1 MGEALLVP
9 TTIFAPTL
17 LDLIADIE
25 VHAMAH
31 ITGGGLAANTARVM
45 SKELQLTMDRSTW
58 ALPELF
64 KFLAAEGQVE
74 QPDLERTFN
83 CGVGMVLL
91 VPPSSVDA
99 TMARLAAKGLRSW
112 VTGEVVHAQNTP
124 GGVALEGKYRTL

>member
-1 MGEALLVP
+1 
-9 TTIFAPTL
+9 
-17 LDLIADIE
+17 
-25 VHAMAH
+25 MAH

-45 SKELQLTMDRSTW
+45 PKELQLTMDRSTW
-58 ALPELF
+58 AMPELF

-99 TMARLAAKGLRSW
+99 TITRLTSKGLRSW
-112 VTGEVVHAQNTP
+112 ASGAVIHAQNAP
-124 GGVALEGKYRTL
+124 GGVALEGTYRTL

>member
-1 MGEALLVP
+1 MP
-9 TTIFAPTL
+9 
-17 LDLIADIE
+17 
-25 VHAMAH
+25 
-31 ITGGGLAANTARVM
+31 
-45 SKELQLTMDRSTW
+45 KELQLTMDRSTW

-64 KFLAAEGQVE
+64 KFLAAEGQGE

>member
-1 MGEALLVP
+1 M
-9 TTIFAPTL
+9 IS
-17 LDLIADIE
+17 DIE

-45 SKELQLTMDRSTW
+45 PKELQLTMDRSTW

-74 QPDLERTFN
+74 QPDMERTFN

-91 VPPSSVDA
+91 VPPSSADRAIAHLVG
-99 TMARLAAKGLRSW
+99 KGLQSW
-112 VTGEVVHAQNTP
+112 VAGEVTHAQNAP
-124 GGVALEGKYRTL
+124 GGVALEGMYRRL

>member
-1 MGEALLVP
+1 VP
-9 TTIFAPTL
+9 TTIYAPTL
-17 LDLIADIE
+17 LDLIADVE

-45 SKELQLTMDRSTW
+45 PKELQLTMDRSTW
-58 ALPELF
+58 DLPELF

-91 VPPSSVDA
+91 VPPSSMDA
-99 TMARLAAKGLRSW
+99 TIAHLGAEGLQSW
-112 VTGEVVHAQNTP
+112 VSGEVVHAQNAP
-124 GGVALEGKYRTL
+124 GGVALEGTYRTL

>member
-1 MGEALLVP
+1 MP
-9 TTIFAPTL
+9 TTIYAPTL
-17 LDLIADIE
+17 LDLIADVE

-45 SKELQLTMDRSTW
+45 PKELQVTMDRSTW

-64 KFLAAEGQVE
+64 KFLAAEGQVK

-99 TMARLAAKGLRSW
+99 TIARLAGHELGSW
-112 VTGEVVHAQNTP
+112 VTGEVAYAQNAP
-124 GGVALEGKYRTL
+124 GGVALEGQYLTL